1 MEFLFGLIIFILDIW
16 AIINVIQSRESGL
29 AKLVWFLVILFLPLL
44 GLIAWF
50 FFGPRK
56 VGGPS

>member
-56 VGGPS
+56 IGATS

>member
-56 VGGPS
+56 VGGSS